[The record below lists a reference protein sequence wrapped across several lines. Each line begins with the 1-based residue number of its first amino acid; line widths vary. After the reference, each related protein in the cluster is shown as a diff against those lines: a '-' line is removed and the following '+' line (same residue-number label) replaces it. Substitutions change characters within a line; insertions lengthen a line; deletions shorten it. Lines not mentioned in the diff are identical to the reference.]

1 MIENIQITAFDCIEG
16 SKTPTRHT
24 KMPMDHGMLENIPQT
39 IFRGKG
45 GGSVGLV
52 VGGAELQP
60 VGTEVVVSTSSVSA
74 EGPRTFSEQ
83 LLRASSVG
91 SVLSGAE
98 LQPSGTKVVVPG
110 SGVSAEGPRTLME
123 GVKTET
129 CKVDG
134 T

>member
-1 MIENIQITAFDCIEG
+1 M
-16 SKTPTRHT
+16 
-24 KMPMDHGMLENIPQT
+24 
-39 IFRGKG
+39 
-45 GGSVGLV
+45 SV
-52 VGGAELQP
+52 
-60 VGTEVVVSTSSVSA
+60 
-74 EGPRTFSEQ
+74 
-83 LLRASSVG
+83 LRAQGHSLNNFCVG